1 MLNSLKTIFDIII
14 LAGAWLDL
22 KNLDYTQF
30 NIQNYIMFKTAN
42 DINQNDGI
50 IVFII
55 KLIS

>member
-22 KNLDYTQF
+22 TNLDYTQF